1 MPETSQKY
9 PPPQNLIQSNQKTGF
24 IKMNAKVLLM
34 EDDAQLSEIIKE
46 YLEENGYD
54 VKLAT
59 DGEEAFD
66 MAYEEKFDIFLLDVK
81 VPLMNGFDLLSK
93 LRREGNET
101 PAIFLTSLNGIED
114 LSRSF
119 EAGCDDYLKKPFHL
133 KELALRIDKVMQSCT
148 LPQSHVKL
156 SKSYAYDASTST
168 LMCDNVTQPLSKR
181 QLQIID
187 LLARNRGRVVDFDQ
201 FRAYVWDEEYVDNAT
216 IRAEVSRLKKSLKED
231 FIQNIRALGY
241 MIDIPRT

>member
-1 MPETSQKY
+1 MK
-9 PPPQNLIQSNQKTGF
+9 I
-24 IKMNAKVLLM
+24 LLL
-34 EDDAQLSEIIKE
+34 EDEQMLSEAINE
-46 YLEENGYD
+46 YLLALGHRVSLLYNGND
-54 VKLAT
+54 ALEILKKET
-59 DGEEAFD
+59 
-66 MAYEEKFDIFLLDVK
+66 
-81 VPLMNGFDLLSK
+81 FDLLILDINVPGIDGLELLEALHLLK
-93 LRREGNET
+93 IRT
-101 PAIFLTSLNGIED
+101 PALYISALVDIEGISRAYD
-114 LSRSF
+114 L
-119 EAGCDDYLKKPFHL
+119 GCYDYLKKPFHL

>member
-1 MPETSQKY
+1 M
-9 PPPQNLIQSNQKTGF
+9 L
-24 IKMNAKVLLM
+24 
-34 EDDAQLSEIIKE
+34 EDEQMLSEAIHE
-46 YLEENGYD
+46 YLLALGHRVALFYNGN
-54 VKLAT
+54 
-59 DGEEAFD
+59 EA
-66 MAYEEKFDIFLLDVK
+66 LDHLK
-81 VPLMNGFDLLSK
+81 KETFDLLILDINVPGIDGLELLEALHILK
-93 LRREGNET
+93 IRT
-101 PAIFLTSLNGIED
+101 PALYISALVDIEGISRAYD
-114 LSRSF
+114 L
-119 EAGCDDYLKKPFHL
+119 GCYDYLKKPFHL
-133 KELALRIDKVMQSCT
+133 KELALRIDKVMQNCT

-187 LLARNRGRVVDFDQ
+187 LLSRNRGRVVDFDQ

>member
-1 MPETSQKY
+1 MK
-9 PPPQNLIQSNQKTGF
+9 I
-24 IKMNAKVLLM
+24 LLL
-34 EDDAQLSEIIKE
+34 EDEQMLSEAIHE
-46 YLEENGYD
+46 YLLALGHRVSLFYNGS
-54 VKLAT
+54 
-59 DGEEAFD
+59 EAL
-66 MAYEEKFDIFLLDVK
+66 EHLKKET
-81 VPLMNGFDLLSK
+81 FDLLILDINVPGIDGLELLEALHILK
-93 LRREGNET
+93 IRT
-101 PAIFLTSLNGIED
+101 PALYISALVDIEGISRAYD
-114 LSRSF
+114 L
-119 EAGCDDYLKKPFHL
+119 GCYDYLKKPFHL
-133 KELALRIDKVMQSCT
+133 KELALRIDKVMQNCT
-148 LPQSHVKL
+148 IPQSHVKL

-187 LLARNRGRVVDFDQ
+187 LLSRNRGRVVDFDQ